1 MWKTNKLTDKS
12 RILAYLETDRLY
24 AAYAIGD
31 LEPGMFEQS
40 AWAGAEEAGRMQTL
54 ALLFRGM
61 QPPPLFLMGETD
73 GLRAILE
80 NLLCPEWV
88 YVTCRE
94 AHLAMA
100 RDFYAW
106 GETAPVSMWRMALR
120 PARFG
125 TVGGDC
131 IRLTSAHSDQLA
143 ELYALGGG
151 LAFGP
156 AQVKHGVFRG
166 IFASDRLVAAAGTHL
181 VSPTYGVAAVGNVF
195 THPEYRGRG
204 YAIAVTGT
212 VVAELLERGIGDVVL
227 NVSQDNAVAIR
238 IYERL
243 GFERYCPFFE
253 GPASAQ
259 EGAVR
264 PPEPPPPPGACPSP
278 SGRG

>member
-1 MWKTNKLTDKS
+1 MWKTGTLTDKS
-12 RILAYLETDRLY
+12 QILAYLETDRLY

-40 AWAGAEEAGRMQTL
+40 VWAGAEEADRMQAL
-54 ALLFRGM
+54 ALLFRGLE
-61 QPPPLFLMGETD
+61 PPPLFLMGETD

-80 NLLCPEWV
+80 NVLCPEWV

-94 AHLAMA
+94 EHLSMT

-106 GETAPVSMWRMALR
+106 GETAPIPMWRMALR
-120 PARFG
+120 PARFRP
-125 TVGGDC
+125 VGNDSV
-131 IRLTSAHSDQLA
+131 RLTSAHSDQLA

-156 AQVKHGVFRG
+156 AQVKHGVFCG

-181 VSPTYGVAAVGNVF
+181 VSPTYSVAAVGNVF
-195 THPEYRGRG
+195 THPDYRGRG
-204 YAIAVTGT
+204 YGTAVTGA
-212 VVAELLERGIGDVVL
+212 VVAELLRQGIRDVVL
-227 NVSQDNAVAIR
+227 NVGQDNAVAVH

-253 GPASAQ
+253 GPASVRR
-259 EGAVR
+259 GAVC
-264 PPEPPPPPGACPSP
+264 PPEPSPPPG
-278 SGRG
+278 G